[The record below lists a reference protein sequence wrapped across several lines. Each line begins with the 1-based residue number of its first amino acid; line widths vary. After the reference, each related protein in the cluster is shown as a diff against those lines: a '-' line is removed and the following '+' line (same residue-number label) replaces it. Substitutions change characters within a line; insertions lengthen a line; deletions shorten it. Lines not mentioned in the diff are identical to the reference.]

1 MYKTQQSDRHT
12 GTPAHRHTG
21 QPAHRTTPA
30 HQIDSYVE
38 PIVDMIPMLNFYG
51 KIFFSNAPNKN
62 EREKHKKYT
71 TTNSSG
77 LIFTERGWIG
87 AAAVERTRSRFHYE
101 GGLQQV
107 GFIFFL
113 IHPTFF

>member
-1 MYKTQQSDRHT
+1 
-12 GTPAHRHTG
+12 
-21 QPAHRTTPA
+21 
-30 HQIDSYVE
+30 
-38 PIVDMIPMLNFYG
+38 MIPMLNFYG

-77 LIFTERGWIG
+77 LIFTERGWSG

-107 GFIFFL
+107 GFIFFNSPDIL
-113 IHPTFF
+113 LTAHIHDFYRAQGGGAAAVVWTRS